1 MAPPTPQDRFLLRD
15 QALELLSYLE
25 LLEGKRTAIA
35 GTTYTCGE
43 LYGQGA
49 QHPEWTAAD
58 KTAAN
63 MALYKV
69 NAAALD
75 ATDVALRYPAAP
87 AGTTDPGPSR
97 LEFYTGIIRAA
108 GSLSQELV
116 NDAVYADLGGAE
128 QRAAGM
134 SPQERAA
141 TLWRPTDE
149 PYNSMAHLARVLYG
163 RQATIGYRSDS
174 PATPAP
180 RPPASCASDVS
191 GWVAPERVWQW
202 APIPALRNR
211 GLDAPA
217 LSGRQLRAA
226 RAIRGSRIL
235 PDVTTPIAN
244 LRTSM
249 RTALVQDMA
258 TGSGLTVAQ
267 VEATD
272 FGSAIS
278 TYVDSFGD
286 AELGAGAMRG
296 RVALGLA
303 TNRDATTPVSLL
315 AAGKTGATIGG
326 LAQLAVPAVAPIGD
340 PAAYMAALGTGANC
354 TGTFPGFADDMR
366 AVSGDWVASLD
377 GRPEGGRTQD
387 IFAVGQGLR
396 GVMLRMLA
404 ASAGTA
410 ASAETKAAQQG
421 TLNELE
427 SWAGGQR
434 FVLFPTGTGVEVHA
448 YDVDFAALDVAETPE
463 AIRNSFVLA
472 RGSTDEVA
480 VTHARCAAADV
491 GADCAGVTP
500 WVASAA
506 ELIVEDA
513 AKETRNIRKSHW
525 KITFA
530 AADDPAGYDG
540 GLPQLQVASYLVAGT
555 ASKRTILGG
564 FSNHRGSGMGDF
576 LHPERFGSSF
586 VYSPFRQRL
595 AGRLFG
601 LNPNMET
608 LGGSAADPND
618 YCIPGVP
625 RNLTVP
631 LENELTSDGDGTESS
646 YKYYLAQARAAA
658 EKADALGRE
667 LTEIET
673 QKAERSERGYEEVF
687 QLTGAPMS
695 DGCFPDKDG
704 EVSSE
709 CSPLLAGALDSRT
722 VDLVLLAQD
731 PIPNLNGNPARL
743 ALQSFL
749 GCEAVAPSGGIAE
762 PKACALM
769 RANKVP
775 VRVSGTTVPNVA
787 SGEFSYVALGLVAP
801 QADVLADSTQC
812 APIAAEAHKA
822 TNGEVTALEAA
833 LTKKKEGGWLSDP
846 QALQQAFGAVQFTVA
861 DNGEFTVSQAGRL
874 IASSTASDL
883 WPGCL
888 DAMYPGCAASNGEL
902 NDLLQNTFRAC
913 SYTAPLG
920 ACESNAPTDGERR
933 LQELNGIR
941 WRMLGA
947 TWLGHAMAGRVPKGA
962 FDMPVPAISFAS
974 LAGFTPDDV
983 GDSRKETEPCALVST
998 VYGTAGI
1005 TPPSFT
1011 PRGWAPALSDA
1022 EGKALGTPFEV
1033 SEPFNVLSADSGQ
1046 YPSWYRAI
1054 YRKNGGS
1061 ECYSR
1066 QYKGKSEYYH
1076 LRGANAELVSKFD
1089 NVARVVRGTGGV
1101 DGEVGTGVTSQGLL
1115 GLARVF
1121 DKSSC
1126 SGSTGYQGLVFAM
1139 KSNFTDNSPGSVP
1152 FLSREGDGDAHFMAV
1167 RAARPGSSG
1176 FLNSWVINNNGHTE
1190 DALNGDASPLRFYW
1204 AGEWTDR
1211 WWPCDSGD
1219 RDNRGLCLG
1228 KRSETR
1234 TATPDLRVRF
1244 FANSWI
1250 PQSGCDAVSQFASA
1264 SALACTLMLARP
1276 PAPAAASVPAVT
1288 REEDLPQF
1296 EAWTTAR
1303 ETDARRTLQRLHADN
1318 VPIGV
1323 LAAFQAGTS
1332 SASSAKGEIGSK
1344 SQDAARALRAM
1355 ASATEAVLQSPRKAR
1370 EGIQGLELDLAKL
1383 KLAEDQ
1389 RDDDMEQLILS
1400 SAVSGVQD
1408 FGKLVAAILPPNPG
1422 KLIKGGAEA
1431 AVLINKYRYNFA
1443 KLNRTG
1449 EGIAYDRLLAMHRLG
1464 GTLNGVQD
1472 DLRAQLANAQS
1483 QALSF
1488 QQAVDAVGQSQ
1499 AALQGALGRAKGLGI
1514 FSCKDS
1520 SGATAV
1526 CQSPLNSVLN
1536 RRYSATQRRY
1546 EVALR
1551 DAKALSYIA
1560 RRSIEQRF
1568 GVRLD
1573 QVFEDV
1579 GPLEAPA
1586 KWADL
1591 VCQLRGVDTKSLRK
1605 ELPLTATDAERA
1617 AYDEVISRGYADAFV
1632 GDYVDRLQHFVDYYG
1647 VKYPFRSGDDATVL
1661 SAREQI
1667 FRNVGECSKTSS
1679 NLLASTQALDAVST
1693 TTTSTLRSWQL
1704 LRCTADSPCTTASP
1718 AGFASSELPN
1728 QAGSAVW
1735 LHTRDFDVAQDP
1747 SQGVPAGRS
1756 GWSQAVTLDP
1766 GHHALS
1772 WWDQHL
1778 DRITGNPLN
1787 GTAAPYRASIVDDA
1801 GIMLAT
1807 RTYVP
1812 NQAVTGTAAWSDR
1825 HSLAFDVAQ
1834 RGVYRLVY
1842 EASAGGAP
1850 GSVAIANP
1858 MLQRD
1863 DYALGATAYE
1873 GTDSEGLVRATNCAS
1888 TSEQLRSKFTR
1899 RCEVE
1904 STGRNVCFYESTAPF
1919 SIDTGTFTVNGN
1931 PLSNLVAAGNF
1942 NYRHGDLA
1950 VNLVGV
1956 GVRDCSTNPSPSCY
1970 ASSVVDFD
1978 LRHVA
1983 NAVSVEAFDGERRP
1997 FDFGTATISH
2007 GKALTAERYIT
2018 FPLSSADDGL
2028 IRQSGILKTELFG
2041 RPLDG
2046 QYTLRIYDSG
2056 NLRWGKLEDIQVIL
2070 RNRYWSRVS
2079 NP

>member
-1 MAPPTPQDRFLLRD
+1 
-15 QALELLSYLE
+15 
-25 LLEGKRTAIA
+25 
-35 GTTYTCGE
+35 
-43 LYGQGA
+43 
-49 QHPEWTAAD
+49 
-58 KTAAN
+58 
-63 MALYKV
+63 
-69 NAAALD
+69 
-75 ATDVALRYPAAP
+75 
-87 AGTTDPGPSR
+87 
-97 LEFYTGIIRAA
+97 
-108 GSLSQELV
+108 
-116 NDAVYADLGGAE
+116 
-128 QRAAGM
+128 
-134 SPQERAA
+134 
-141 TLWRPTDE
+141 
-149 PYNSMAHLARVLYG
+149 
-163 RQATIGYRSDS
+163 
-174 PATPAP
+174 
-180 RPPASCASDVS
+180 
-191 GWVAPERVWQW
+191 
-202 APIPALRNR
+202 
-211 GLDAPA
+211 
-217 LSGRQLRAA
+217 
-226 RAIRGSRIL
+226 
-235 PDVTTPIAN
+235 
-244 LRTSM
+244 
-249 RTALVQDMA
+249 
-258 TGSGLTVAQ
+258 
-267 VEATD
+267 
-272 FGSAIS
+272 
-278 TYVDSFGD
+278 
-286 AELGAGAMRG
+286 
-296 RVALGLA
+296 
-303 TNRDATTPVSLL
+303 
-315 AAGKTGATIGG
+315 
-326 LAQLAVPAVAPIGD
+326 
-340 PAAYMAALGTGANC
+340 
-354 TGTFPGFADDMR
+354 
-366 AVSGDWVASLD
+366 
-377 GRPEGGRTQD
+377 
-387 IFAVGQGLR
+387 
-396 GVMLRMLA
+396 
-404 ASAGTA
+404 
-410 ASAETKAAQQG
+410 
-421 TLNELE
+421 
-427 SWAGGQR
+427 
-434 FVLFPTGTGVEVHA
+434 
-448 YDVDFAALDVAETPE
+448 
-463 AIRNSFVLA
+463 
-472 RGSTDEVA
+472 
-480 VTHARCAAADV
+480 
-491 GADCAGVTP
+491 
-500 WVASAA
+500 
-506 ELIVEDA
+506 
-513 AKETRNIRKSHW
+513 
-525 KITFA
+525 
-530 AADDPAGYDG
+530 
-540 GLPQLQVASYLVAGT
+540 
-555 ASKRTILGG
+555 
-564 FSNHRGSGMGDF
+564 
-576 LHPERFGSSF
+576 
-586 VYSPFRQRL
+586 
-595 AGRLFG
+595 
-601 LNPNMET
+601 
-608 LGGSAADPND
+608 
-618 YCIPGVP
+618 
-625 RNLTVP
+625 
-631 LENELTSDGDGTESS
+631 
-646 YKYYLAQARAAA
+646 
-658 EKADALGRE
+658 
-667 LTEIET
+667 
-673 QKAERSERGYEEVF
+673 
-687 QLTGAPMS
+687 MS
-695 DGCFPDKDG
+695 DACLPDKDG
-704 EVSSE
+704 NVSNG

-731 PIPNLNGNPARL
+731 PIPNLKGEAARS

-749 GCEAVAPSGGIAE
+749 GCAAAAPSGGIAE

-769 RANKVP
+769 RATKVP
-775 VRVSGTTVPNVA
+775 VRVSGTTIPTLTA
-787 SGEFSYVALGLVAP
+787 GEFSYVALGLVRPEAE
-801 QADVLADSTQC
+801 VLSDPTQC
-812 APIAAEAHKA
+812 TPIAAQAHKA
-822 TNGEVTALEAA
+822 TNGELTALETA
-833 LTKKKEGGWLSDP
+833 LTKQKVGGWLSDP
-846 QALQQAFGAVQFTVA
+846 AALQQAFGSVQFTVA
-861 DNGEFTVSQAGRL
+861 DNGEFTIAQAGRL

-888 DAMYPGCAASNGEL
+888 DALSPTACNGEQ
-902 NDLLQNTFRAC
+902 NRLLQESFRAC
-913 SYTAPLG
+913 PSASPLG
-920 ACESNAPTDGERR
+920 ACESNAPTAAERR

-962 FDMPVPAISFAS
+962 FDMPVPAISFVP

-1022 EGKALGTPFEV
+1022 ERNALGTPFEV
-1033 SEPFNVLSADSGQ
+1033 AEPFNVLSADSGQ

-1066 QYKGKSEYYH
+1066 QYNGKSEYYH

-1089 NVARVVRGTGGV
+1089 DVARVVRDIGRV

-1121 DKSSC
+1121 DKTAC
-1126 SGSTGYQGLVFAM
+1126 SAAGTGYQGLVFAM
-1139 KSNFTDNSPGSVP
+1139 KSNFTDNSPGSSP
-1152 FLSREGDGDAHFMAV
+1152 FLSREGDSDAHFMAV
-1167 RAARPGSSG
+1167 RAARPAPSG
-1176 FLNSWVINNNGHTE
+1176 FVHSWVVNNNGHTS
-1190 DALNGDASPLRFYW
+1190 DTLDGNVSPLRFYW

-1211 WWPCDSGD
+1211 WWPCNSGD

-1228 KRSETR
+1228 GRSETR

-1250 PQSGCDAVSQFASA
+1250 PQSSCDAVSQFASA

-1276 PAPAAASVPAVT
+1276 PAPAAVALPAVT
-1288 REEDLPQF
+1288 REEDLPQL
-1296 EAWTTAR
+1296 EAWATGR

-1318 VPIGV
+1318 VPLGV
-1323 LAAFQAGTS
+1323 LAAFQSGTS
-1332 SASSAKGEIGSK
+1332 SASSTKGEIGSK

-1355 ASATEAVLQSPRKAR
+1355 ASATEQAFQSPRKAR
-1370 EGIQGLELDLAKL
+1370 ETIQGLRLELAKL
-1383 KLAEDQ
+1383 KLADDQ
-1389 RDDDMEQLILS
+1389 RAADMERLVLLS
-1400 SAVSGVQD
+1400 ALNAVEATRDVVKAFIPPDPWKIATASAD
-1408 FGKLVAAILPPNPG
+1408 AGKL
-1422 KLIKGGAEA
+1422 
-1431 AVLINKYRYNFA
+1431 AVNTTYDVG
-1443 KLNRTG
+1443 KLNRAG
-1449 EGIAYDRLLAMHRLG
+1449 EGIANDRLQAMHRSVVTLG
-1464 GTLNGVQD
+1464 AVQD
-1472 DLRAQLANAQS
+1472 TLRDQFANAQA
-1483 QALSF
+1483 QALTF
-1488 QQAVDAVGQSQ
+1488 EQAVDAVGQSQ
-1499 AALQGALGRAKGLGI
+1499 AALQGSLGRAKGLGM

-1520 SGATAV
+1520 TGASAV

-1605 ELPLTATDAERA
+1605 ELPLTATDPERA

-1679 NLLASTQALDAVST
+1679 NLLAGTASLGAVAT
-1693 TTTSTLRSWQL
+1693 TNTSSLRSWQL
-1704 LRCTADSPCTTASP
+1704 LRCTADAPCTTASP

-1735 LHTRDFDVAQDP
+1735 LHTRDYDLDQDP

-1766 GHHALS
+1766 GQHALS

-1778 DRITGNPLN
+1778 DLVTGNPLN
-1787 GTAAPYRASIVDDA
+1787 GTPAPYRVSIVDDA
-1801 GIMLAT
+1801 GIMLVT
-1807 RTYVP
+1807 QTYAP
-1812 NQAVTGTAAWSDR
+1812 NQAATGTTGWSDR
-1825 HSLAFDVAQ
+1825 RSLAFDVAQ

-1850 GSVAIANP
+1850 GSVAVANP

-1863 DYALGATAYE
+1863 DYKLGATAYE
-1873 GTDSEGLVRATNCAS
+1873 ETDSQGLVRATNCAS
-1888 TSEQLRSKFTR
+1888 TSDQLRAKFER
-1899 RCEVE
+1899 RCENDA
-1904 STGRNVCFYESTAPF
+1904 TGKSVCFYESTEPF

-1931 PLSNLVAAGNF
+1931 PLSSLVAAGNF

-1956 GVRDCSTNPSPSCY
+1956 GVRDCATNPSPSCY

-2056 NLRWGKLEDIQVIL
+2056 NLRWGNLEDIQVIL